1 MTRRSK
7 RSSGAIA
14 AFDNQNVR
22 KALQEG
28 VGPLAISL
36 PKAIDAGEGTKAVLE
51 TWPTSKEDYW
61 NSVLNLKELPYAK

>member
-51 TWPTSKEDYW
+51 MWPTSKENYW
-61 NSVLNLKELPYAK
+61 NPVLDLKELPNAK